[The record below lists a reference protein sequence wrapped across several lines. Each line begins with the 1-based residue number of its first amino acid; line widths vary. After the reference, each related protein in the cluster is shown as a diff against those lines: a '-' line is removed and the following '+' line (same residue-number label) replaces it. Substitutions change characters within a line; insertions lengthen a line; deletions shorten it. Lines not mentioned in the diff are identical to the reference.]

1 MGPRSGD
8 KAIPEAECTVP
19 GASDG
24 GVQARD
30 ERPGPLLCSPR
41 KSWQGTREEQRVRA
55 GEADGWAGRRPQLG
69 AGCRSTGHRPGG
81 EDKRY
86 TGRSANTFS
95 LTVWAR
101 DFFFFFKELRGKMN
115 YLRVD
120 QTR

>member
-8 KAIPEAECTVP
+8 KAIPEAECTVL

-69 AGCRSTGHRPGG
+69 AGCRSTGHRPGSKGQIKAEEAG
-81 EDKRY
+81 E
-86 TGRSANTFS
+86 G
-95 LTVWAR
+95 
-101 DFFFFFKELRGKMN
+101 ERGQ
-115 YLRVD
+115 VP
-120 QTR
+120 

>member
-24 GVQARD
+24 GVQAHD

-55 GEADGWAGRRPQLG
+55 GEADGWAGRRPQQA
-69 AGCRSTGHRPGG
+69 AGQQATDQEAKVRSRQRRQVKGSVARSPEDAPGC
-81 EDKRY
+81 
-86 TGRSANTFS
+86 SPA
-95 LTVWAR
+95 
-101 DFFFFFKELRGKMN
+101 
-115 YLRVD
+115 
-120 QTR
+120 